1 MNKTFK
7 KSIGKIHLWLGLASG
22 LIVFIVALTGSILV
36 FEDEIDQ
43 FINPEFYKVS
53 EIGHQKKPIDYA
65 ITILREH
72 YLIEKIIRIYT
83 FDDPGR
89 TIQIMGKNSEGE
101 TQFFSINPYTG
112 KVIGSVMQNS
122 RFFSVVTDLHRH
134 ILMDDIGKLIT
145 GYSCLMFV
153 FILISGFFLW
163 WPKKIKNL
171 KQRLTVKWS
180 ASFKRINWDFHSTFG
195 FYSCLFLLVIALT
208 GLTWSFEWLENGVYY
223 LADGTVKK
231 TSTKLENPTKK
242 DPQLD
247 KTLFYQSILSATD
260 SIYPY
265 KGNIQIRMPS
275 DTINSILVLKVN
287 LEKNI
292 PNRSSIAFFDKYTA
306 ENIQVK
312 PYESFTQG
320 DKIRRIIYPIH
331 TGSIYGYPTKIIAF
345 LVSLFAATSPI
356 TGLIIWLGRKRKL
369 KRKSDKL
376 KQHSF

>member
-1 MNKTFK
+1 MNKTLK
-7 KSIGKIHLWLGLASG
+7 KSMGKIHLWLGLASG

-36 FEDEIDQ
+36 FEEEIDSL
-43 FINPEFYKVS
+43 INPEFYKVS
-53 EIGHQKKPIDYA
+53 SIGDLKKPIDYS
-65 ITILREH
+65 IKKLEQH
-72 YLIEKIIRIYT
+72 YSIKKINRIYT
-83 FDDPGR
+83 FDDPER
-89 TIQIMGKNSEGE
+89 TIHVMAKDNEGE
-101 TQFFSINPYTG
+101 TQLFSIDPYTG
-112 KVIGSVMQNS
+112 KIIGSVAQEK
-122 RFFSVVTDLHRH
+122 RFFSIVTDLHRH

-153 FILISGFFLW
+153 LILITGFFLW
-163 WPKKIKNL
+163 WPKKIKNI

-208 GLTWSFEWLENGVYY
+208 GLTWSFEWFENGVYY

-231 TSTKLENPTKK
+231 TPTKLENPTKK

-265 KGNIQIRMPS
+265 KGDTQIRMPT
-275 DTINSILVLKVN
+275 DTINSILVLKEN
-287 LEKNI
+287 LEKDI
-292 PNRSSIAFFDKYTA
+292 PNQSSIAFFDKYTA
-306 ENIQVK
+306 KNIGTK

-320 DKIRRIIYPIH
+320 EKIRRIIYPIH

-345 LVSLFAATSPI
+345 LVCLFAATSPI
-356 TGLIIWLGRKRKL
+356 TGLIIWLGRKNKKKTCR
-369 KRKSDKL
+369 
-376 KQHSF
+376 